1 MRIVKAQLYNS
12 LKNWSTWIILAVFMF
27 GQVGNLIDKENVKMS
42 LFERNLIFFRIGNTG
57 LCVLIFTIIV
67 IGKIIKNNYIKNIK
81 ALYEKKERIVVVNTV
96 VSSIYIIFLSKI

>member
-42 LFERNLIFFRIGNTG
+42 LFERNLIFFRI
-57 LCVLIFTIIV
+57 
-67 IGKIIKNNYIKNIK
+67 
-81 ALYEKKERIVVVNTV
+81 
-96 VSSIYIIFLSKI
+96 